1 MEIVIVTFNFKT
13 LNLSLKLNQFKPLQI
28 ADRCIFVITACSGYI
43 RQTKVPEN
51 NQEFMKW

>member
-28 ADRCIFVITACSGYI
+28 AGRCIFVITACSGYI

-51 NQEFMKW
+51 N